1 MKSLKIIILF
11 LSICIVAMTDLY
23 GQSFMRY
30 KMKDGSYNGF
40 YTSAVD
46 SIAHVT
52 ENGVIVQK
60 VYSCETVKTI
70 PVDNIIE
77 ISFEGA
83 SLNSEQD
90 AGEYKIVEF
99 DGKEGFKKAYVD
111 NRAMLIASKTGDFFA
126 NDTILFAS
134 AYNDVECLFFTND
147 EGQVTRYFDGENYLV
162 FDKDYEAYPVEKI
175 SRMSASS
182 TKGAAKVFING
193 LKLLFTKLGTV
204 EDDLALK
211 AVDIGTAQYIENLGM
226 ILNDPELHS
235 QRCIV
240 AALSLV
246 GAMMD
251 PIAYV
256 SSILATVNYN
266 DDNQAKLFDD
276 FYGGIAASMS
286 DLLNEM
292 HPDYETRQKYAEFY
306 ANKYNI
312 QLSPN
317 TPTDI
322 TATSARLNGSIYTE
336 DGLRGNLYFRVW
348 EFLKDEHIHV
358 PAVNEYG
365 RVNEWEIKAA
375 ISNLKPDTWYIGDIV
390 YEFTV
395 DKLKLEI
402 SSEPFDFETLTP
414 IAYTGTAKNIT
425 STSAVIDCE
434 YTNADGCWCG
444 LEYSGTSESGATSS
458 GVASAASN
466 GKQSIT
472 LSGLLPNTT
481 YTYYAIA
488 KIDDK
493 EFKGESKTFTTEPEP
508 LPDLSGVWTFD
519 QSIFSNP
526 TLTVYLE
533 LSSSTS
539 TSATYDAQAGFYG
552 VNWLSVTINKDF
564 SGSIQ
569 TGSPQGYRQSCTGT
583 FNDDCTSIAGDRFFY
598 ITPSW
603 SDTGRWIDE
612 PWCLH
617 R

>member
-11 LSICIVAMTDLY
+11 LSISIVAMTDLY

-111 NRAMLIASKTGDFFA
+111 NRATLIASKTGDFA
-126 NDTILFAS
+126 NDTILVAS
-134 AYNDVECLFFTND
+134 AYNNLEVLFFTNN
-147 EGQVTRYFDGENYLV
+147 EGMITRYFDGVNQIILDVDDEAYILSSSLDSPTKTTKGIGKVIWKSLEKALKNKSIQAFLKLNEISASYLV
-162 FDKDYEAYPVEKI
+162 
-175 SRMSASS
+175 
-182 TKGAAKVFING
+182 
-193 LKLLFTKLGTV
+193 
-204 EDDLALK
+204 
-211 AVDIGTAQYIENLGM
+211 ENLDAVA
-226 ILNDPELHS
+226 NDPELHS

-240 AALSLV
+240 AALSLA
-246 GAMMD
+246 GAMID
-251 PIAYV
+251 PVAYV
-256 SSILATVNYN
+256 SSILTMLNYS
-266 DDNQAKLFDD
+266 DDNPAKLFDD
-276 FYGGIAASMS
+276 FYGGIIGSMS

-292 HPDYETRQKYAEFY
+292 CPDYETRQKYAEFY

-317 TPTDI
+317 TPTNI

-348 EFLKDEHIHV
+348 EFSKDEHIHV

-414 IAYTGTAKNIT
+414 LAHTGSAKNIT

-444 LEYSGTSESGATSS
+444 LEYSGTNESGATSS

-519 QSIFSNP
+519 QSIFGNP

-603 SDTGRWIDE
+603 SDTGSWIDE